1 MNKRIIHNT
10 EKQIGKL
17 DIRKATL
24 FAWLNNYK
32 NNSIEGLKN
41 KKRLGNNR
49 NLSFEQEKE
58 FFKQFKKRLKN
69 GKQLQAKK

>member
-1 MNKRIIHNT
+1 M
-10 EKQIGKL
+10 
-17 DIRKATL
+17 
-24 FAWLNNYK
+24 NNYK

-58 FFKQFKKRLKN
+58 FLKQFEETAEK
-69 GKQLQAKK
+69 GQAITAKEIEKAYIELVGHPVGSGQI